1 MTASLFDFGAKASL
15 PMSGTQAAQL
25 NMASGMVGRGQP
37 QQQQQPQ
44 MPPPQVSMSRR
55 QPSQYPT
62 LEEMYKMQMAH
73 AAPRI
78 SLI

>member
-25 NMASGMVGRGQP
+25 NAASGMMQRGQP
-37 QQQQQPQ
+37 QQQQ
-44 MPPPQVSMSRR
+44 MLAPQVSMSRR
-55 QPSQYPT
+55 QPTQYPT
-62 LEEMYKMQMAH
+62 LEEMYKMQMAQ